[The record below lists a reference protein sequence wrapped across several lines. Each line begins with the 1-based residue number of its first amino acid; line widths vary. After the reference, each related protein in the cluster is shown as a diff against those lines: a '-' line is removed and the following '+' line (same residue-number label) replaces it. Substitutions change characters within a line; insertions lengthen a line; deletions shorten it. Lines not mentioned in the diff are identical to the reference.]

1 MKSLTRIAAPM
12 LALALLAGCVSTKV
26 TSDQPYAGPA
36 IPRPNRIIVDDFDS
50 TPGYIPGESVLAAE
64 ATAPMPQSGQE
75 AEVGRQLGAEVARQL
90 TLDLQKMGLPA
101 VQAAGQPPPQ
111 PGDLVVKGLFYGV
124 KEGNEAERILVGFG
138 SGAADLR
145 TAVEVYQATPAGL
158 RSLAGGDLDA
168 TTGRAPGMVAPVAVF
183 AATHNPIGL
192 VVVGGIKAYG
202 QFSGRTTIEGDAK
215 RTADEIAARFK
226 QGARME
232 GWI

>member
-1 MKSLTRIAAPM
+1 
-12 LALALLAGCVSTKV
+12 
-26 TSDQPYAGPA
+26 
-36 IPRPNRIIVDDFDS
+36 
-50 TPGYIPGESVLAAE
+50 
-64 ATAPMPQSGQE
+64 
-75 AEVGRQLGAEVARQL
+75 
-90 TLDLQKMGLPA
+90 MGLPA

-138 SGAADLR
+138 FGAADLR
-145 TAVEVYQATPAGL
+145 TAVEVYEATPTGL

-168 TTGRAPGMVAPVAVF
+168 TTGRAPAWWRRSPCSPRP
-183 AATHNPIGL
+183 TTRSGL

-202 QFSGRTTIEGDAK
+202 QYSGRTTIEGDAK

-226 QGARME
+226 EGAGME